1 VGDAWSNSR
10 PILTAQPNQALYLSP
25 MPPPSSQA
33 REQKI
38 SELSLY
44 FANDHLSLEDLER
57 RIERVY
63 KAATVAELEEITAD
77 LRVVASPP
85 VQPSGARLTSTR
97 SRVPSPAYPIE
108 RARIFSI
115 MGEARRQGRWQ
126 VPQRLEVV
134 SIMSDTQIDL
144 THAVLPSGLV
154 EFEMRVVWA
163 ACKVI
168 VPPGTRVVNE
178 MHAIMAS
185 VQSSADDI
193 NPAPDEAYA
202 PTIRLT
208 GMALMA
214 EVKVLVRR
222 REDPLPDEEAR

>member
-1 VGDAWSNSR
+1 
-10 PILTAQPNQALYLSP
+10 
-25 MPPPSSQA
+25 MPVPSSQA

-38 SELSLY
+38 SELSSH

-77 LRVVASPP
+77 LRVIAPPVRAPADRAVASA
-85 VQPSGARLTSTR
+85 SR
-97 SRVPSPAYPIE
+97 SPSPAYPQDK
-108 RARIFSI
+108 ARILSI
-115 MGEARRQGRWQ
+115 MGESRRLGRWY

-134 SIMSDTQIDL
+134 SIMSDMQIDL
-144 THAVLPSGLV
+144 TQAVVPSGVV
-154 EFEMRVVWA
+154 EFDMRVVWA

-168 VPPGTRVVNE
+168 VPPGMRVVNE

-185 VQSSADDI
+185 VQSDADDI
-193 NPAPDEAYA
+193 SPTAEDAYA

-214 EVKVLVRR
+214 EVKVVVRR
-222 REDPLPDEEAR
+222 REEPLPPERSR

>member
-1 VGDAWSNSR
+1 M
-10 PILTAQPNQALYLSP
+10 PLSP
-25 MPPPSSQA
+25 EA

-38 SELSLY
+38 SELSLH

-63 KAATVAELEEITAD
+63 KATTVAELEEITTD
-77 LRVVASPP
+77 LSAAGPPAIRSPEGRIGRRPSASP
-85 VQPSGARLTSTR
+85 ATT
-97 SRVPSPAYPIE
+97 PAPGK
-108 RARIFSI
+108 ARILSL
-115 MGEARRQGRWQ
+115 MGEARRQGRWV

-144 THAVLPSGLV
+144 TQAVVPAGIV
-154 EFEMRVVWA
+154 EIDMRVVWA

-168 VPPGTRVVNE
+168 VPPGMRVTNE

-185 VQSSADDI
+185 VHSDADEV
-193 NPAPDEAYA
+193 PGETQASYA

-208 GMALMA
+208 GMALMS
-214 EVKVLVRR
+214 EVKVVVRR
-222 REDPLPDEEAR
+222 REDPLPTDDR

>member
-1 VGDAWSNSR
+1 
-10 PILTAQPNQALYLSP
+10 
-25 MPPPSSQA
+25 MPPPLAQA

-38 SELSLY
+38 SELSLH

-63 KAATVAELEEITAD
+63 KAATIAELEEITAD
-77 LRVVASPP
+77 LRVIAPP
-85 VQPSGARLTSTR
+85 A
-97 SRVPSPAYPIE
+97 PSPAGQLARNPPRAPTPIYPMDK
-108 RARIFSI
+108 ARVFSI
-115 MGEARRQGRWQ
+115 MGETRRQGRWQ

-144 THAVLPSGLV
+144 THAVVPSGIV
-154 EFEMRVVWA
+154 EFEMRAVWA

-168 VPPGTRVVNE
+168 VPPGMRVINE

-185 VQSSADDI
+185 VTSAAEEIGAAGED
-193 NPAPDEAYA
+193 AYA

-208 GMALMA
+208 GTAFMA
-214 EVKVLVRR
+214 EVKVIVRR
-222 REDPLPDEEAR
+222 REDPPLTKGSR

>member
-1 VGDAWSNSR
+1 
-10 PILTAQPNQALYLSP
+10 

-38 SELSLY
+38 SELSLH
-44 FANDHLSLEDLER
+44 FAKDHLSLEDLER

-77 LRVVASPP
+77 LRVIAPPLPAPAGRAVASA
-85 VQPSGARLTSTR
+85 SR
-97 SRVPSPAYPIE
+97 SLSPAYPQE
-108 RARIFSI
+108 KARILSI
-115 MGEARRQGRWQ
+115 MGESRRQGPWH

-134 SIMSDTQIDL
+134 SIMSDMEIDL
-144 THAVLPSGLV
+144 THAVVPSGVV
-154 EFEMRVVWA
+154 EFDMRVVWA

-168 VPPGTRVVNE
+168 VPSGMRVVNE

-185 VQSSADDI
+185 VQSDAGDTT
-193 NPAPDEAYA
+193 PAAEDAYA

-222 REDPLPDEEAR
+222 REDPLPTEHPR